1 MHSSR
6 KRKKESNSH
15 CLGNTQTIPRKKRYK
30 KVNRADIFMS
40 ITNCYIFVIRMLSI
54 QSINIWEAQENQM
67 NILFYLVHAG
77 RPPDSACS
85 AGEMSKNAELRGN
98 LLKHGRHFSAYA
110 SMSSSDRKSS

>member
-1 MHSSR
+1 MSDLNLSNAQL
-6 KRKKESNSH
+6 KKSISQWV
-15 CLGNTQTIPRKKRYK
+15 GNTQTILRKRRYK

-77 RPPDSACS
+77 RLPDSACS
-85 AGEMSKNAELRGN
+85 AGERPKNAEL
-98 LLKHGRHFSAYA
+98 
-110 SMSSSDRKSS
+110 